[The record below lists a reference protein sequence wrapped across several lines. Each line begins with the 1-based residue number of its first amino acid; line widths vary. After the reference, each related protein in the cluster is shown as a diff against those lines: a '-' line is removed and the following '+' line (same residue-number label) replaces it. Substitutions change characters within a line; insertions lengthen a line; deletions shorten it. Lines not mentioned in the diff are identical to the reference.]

1 MAKQVAKVQTKNTH
15 VKKRRGVHAKS
26 VNSKLKKSKNY
37 TKKYNGQGR

>member
-1 MAKQVAKVQTKNTH
+1 MAKQTTPISKMKTPK
-15 VKKRRGVHAKS
+15 KKRKGVHSKT